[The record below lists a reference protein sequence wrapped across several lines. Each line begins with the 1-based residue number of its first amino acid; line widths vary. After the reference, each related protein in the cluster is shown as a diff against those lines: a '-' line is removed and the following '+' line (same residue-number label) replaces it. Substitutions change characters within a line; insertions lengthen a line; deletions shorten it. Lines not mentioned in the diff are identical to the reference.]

1 MELKELRWFLVLA
14 EEGNMTRAAEQLHI
28 TQPTLSKQM
37 KALEIE
43 LHQKLFIRQS
53 AGIRLT
59 DEGQLLREEAADV
72 IALADRMESRFI
84 SLSHLESGSL
94 YFGLA
99 ESCQI
104 RHLAAEVK
112 HLKEECPGLEYHVIS
127 GVSMQVT
134 DKLDKGIIDFAVL
147 AEKPDETKYEW
158 LPFLEKDRWGLV
170 MPADCMLVKKEAVTF
185 DDLIGLPLLCSAQA
199 WKRDIPRW
207 CGKRFKRL
215 RLEGSFGLAYN
226 GAVFV
231 KEGLGYLLALDN
243 IVNTSEGSG
252 LAFRPLTPVLETTLY
267 LTWRRNGSLSP
278 VARRFLDLARESF
291 QNITRRKE

>member
-1 MELKELRWFLVLA
+1 MELKELRWFLALA
-14 EEGNMTRAAEQLHI
+14 EEGNMTRAAEQLHV
-28 TQPTLSKQM
+28 TQPTLSRQM
-37 KALEIE
+37 KALEAE
-43 LHQKLFIRQS
+43 LHQKLFVRQS

-59 DEGQLLREEAADV
+59 EAGRLLREEATDV
-72 IALADRMESRFI
+72 IALADRMEGRFI
-84 SLSHLESGSL
+84 SLGHLVGGKL

-134 DKLDKGIIDFAVL
+134 DKLDKGILDFAVL
-147 AEKPDETKYEW
+147 AERPDRVKYEW
-158 LPFLEKDRWGLV
+158 LPFPEKDRWGLV
-170 MPADCMLVKKEAVTF
+170 MPADCALAEKDAVAF
-185 DDLIGLPLLCSAQA
+185 DDLVGLPLLCSAQA

-207 CGKRFKRL
+207 CGRRFRQL

-226 GAVFV
+226 GAVFAR
-231 KEGLGYLLALDN
+231 EGLGYLLTLDN

-252 LAFRPLTPVLETTLY
+252 LAFRPLTPALETGLY
-267 LTWRRNGSLSP
+267 LVWRKGTSLTP
-278 VARRFLDLARESF
+278 IARRFLTQIRDSF
-291 QNITRRKE
+291 PSPA